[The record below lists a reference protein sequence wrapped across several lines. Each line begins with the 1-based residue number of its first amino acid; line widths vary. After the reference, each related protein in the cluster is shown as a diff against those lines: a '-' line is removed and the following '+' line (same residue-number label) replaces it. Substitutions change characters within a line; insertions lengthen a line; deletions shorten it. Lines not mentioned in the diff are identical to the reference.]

1 MRLAG
6 CLYQVVTNFGS
17 SDFDSVSHAAYYIK
31 HLEVDA
37 DDEHKARELALMKE
51 QSGDVCDYSYEDE
64 SLFVYSLKGSR
75 RKK

>member
-1 MRLAG
+1 MFDRIRAALFDIICGMRYRVEIRRTEV
-6 CLYQVVTNFGS
+6 C
-17 SDFDSVSHAAYYIK
+17 